1 MTTFSEAKKVWGFS
15 MRFVSNVLAGAI
27 ALSGLAGFSGSASAL
42 VVDFQADASPPL
54 RAINSPP
61 SGPPGNLLTATA
73 ISIAAGWSTAD
84 VTSLVISNP
93 IHLSAGSLITI
104 SFDIGADAFSDTL
117 TEKAPTVNGDIVDVS
132 AFGELVGTGAGM
144 NTSELDLSFTQ
155 AGGAGHSIS
164 GSATYSTST
173 VPEPSTWVM
182 VGIGFMGLGYAAS
195 RRRAK
200 GPVSVFGT

>member
-1 MTTFSEAKKVWGFS
+1 
-15 MRFVSNVLAGAI
+15 MRLVSNALAGAI

-42 VVDFQADASPPL
+42 VVDIQADANVPL

-61 SGPPGNLLTATA
+61 SLAPGNLLTATA
-73 ISIAAGWSTAD
+73 VSVPSGWSTAD
-84 VTSLVISNP
+84 VMSFAISNP
-93 IHLSAGSLITI
+93 IALSAGSLITI
-104 SFDIGADAFSDTL
+104 SFDIGLNAFSDTL

-132 AFGELVGTGAGM
+132 AFGELMGPGAGT
-144 NTSELDLSFTQ
+144 NVSELDLSFTQ

-164 GSATYSTST
+164 GSATYTTST

-182 VGIGFMGLGYAAS
+182 VGIGFMSLGYAAS

-200 GPVSVFGT
+200 RPAPVFGT

>member
-1 MTTFSEAKKVWGFS
+1 
-15 MRFVSNVLAGAI
+15 MRVVSNVLTGAI

-42 VVDFQADASPPL
+42 MVDIQADANPPL
-54 RAINSPP
+54 RALNSPP

-73 ISIAAGWSTAD
+73 VSIPAGWATGD
-84 VTSLVISNP
+84 VTSFVISNP
-93 IHLSAGSLITI
+93 IALSVGSLITI
-104 SFDIGADAFSDTL
+104 SFDIGPNAFSDTL

-132 AFGELVGTGAGM
+132 AFGELVGPGAGK

-164 GSATYSTST
+164 GSATYTTSSV

-182 VGIGFMGLGYAAS
+182 LGIGFVGLGYAAS
-195 RRRAK
+195 RRGAK
-200 GPVSVFGT
+200 GPASVFGT